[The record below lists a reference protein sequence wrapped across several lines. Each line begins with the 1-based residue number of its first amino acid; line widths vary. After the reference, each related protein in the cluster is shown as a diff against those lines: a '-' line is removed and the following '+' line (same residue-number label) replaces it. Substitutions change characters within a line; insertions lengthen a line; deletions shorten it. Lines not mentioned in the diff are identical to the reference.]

1 MQKVQ
6 FECPR
11 NFNNILSRG
20 NRSVT
25 SFSLA
30 PRWAHFWS
38 VTGFVHCHPA
48 SRRRPLM
55 SDLSLAAVFEFGG
68 SDCNL
73 NGPKRRLGLLLLL
86 LQLYHVAAG
95 GIPRSVPVAVV
106 DDAAAAPTAPF
117 SVRASEASILLQAA
131 RRLIKGSVMRTRKK
145 IHSKID
151 QPRSPY

>member
-1 MQKVQ
+1 
-6 FECPR
+6 
-11 NFNNILSRG
+11 
-20 NRSVT
+20 
-25 SFSLA
+25 
-30 PRWAHFWS
+30 
-38 VTGFVHCHPA
+38 
-48 SRRRPLM
+48 M

-106 DDAAAAPTAPF
+106 DDAATAPF